1 VKPAAPAAVRRP
13 LIAPIALAVLIVL
26 AGPGSRLSG
35 GPVSGQGAR
44 SDADRHAPR
53 DFKARHGLVMAA
65 HPLAAQAGRDMLRSG
80 GNAVDAAVATAFALN
95 VVEPFA
101 SGIGGGGFMVIRT
114 AAGTTTV
121 ISFREKAPAA
131 TTASMFADKG
141 EAAEEWKSERGTA
154 VGVPGMLAGWD
165 LALRRYGTRT
175 LAQAAARAVEL
186 AERGFTVSPTYSA
199 INKDEYEKLLKN
211 AGEGTVYLNQGL
223 PYEPGDSFRNP
234 ELARTLRTIG
244 EKGVAEFYR
253 GDLAA
258 RIVAAVQARGGIMT
272 LDDLAAYEARE
283 VEPLRGTYRGLEIL
297 TAPPP
302 AAGGLHVL
310 QLLRIMEGWPVRD
323 WGPGSA
329 ASIHHLAEAM
339 RFLFADHART
349 MGDPDFIDIPLD
361 GLLSEGYARSIAA
374 RIRPDRTAGEYPAS
388 DADPGK
394 DRRENTTHLG
404 VVDKDGAIVVL
415 TQSINDFFGSGIVPE
430 GTGFLLNDHMRDF
443 DTDPASPNAP
453 GPGRR
458 PVSSMAPLIVLRGGR
473 PWLALGSPGGLRI
486 FPTMVQIVSNIV
498 DHGMGLDE
506 AIEAPRFF
514 STSEGGA
521 AKPLA
526 LEARFPE
533 SVRRALVGLGHELAD
548 KEAYDKY
555 FGGAQGLMIER
566 RGRRLL
572 GGADSRR
579 DGSGAG
585 Y

>member
-1 VKPAAPAAVRRP
+1 VKRSATAAA
-13 LIAPIALAVLIVL
+13 LIALLAAALASLP
-26 AGPGSRLSG
+26 A
-35 GPVSGQGAR
+35 
-44 SDADRHAPR
+44 ADRHTPR
-53 DFKARHGLVMAA
+53 DFKARRGLVVAA
-65 HPLAAQAGRDMLRSG
+65 HPLAAEAGRDMLKAG
-80 GNAVDAAVATAFALN
+80 GNAVDAAVAAAFALN

-114 AAGTTTV
+114 AGGKTTV

-131 TTASMFADKG
+131 ATASMFADKG

-175 LAQAAARAVEL
+175 LAQTAARAVEL
-186 AERGFTVSPTYSA
+186 AEKGFPASPTFSA

-223 PYEPGDSFRNP
+223 PFEPGDPFRNP
-234 ELARTLRTIG
+234 ELARTLRAIG

-253 GDLAA
+253 GGIAA
-258 RIVAAVQARGGIMT
+258 SIVAAVQARGGIMT
-272 LDDLAAYEARE
+272 MDDLAAYEARE
-283 VEPLRGTYRGLEIL
+283 VEPLRGSYRGLEIV

-310 QLLRIMEGWPVRD
+310 QLLRIMEGWPIRD

-329 ASIHHLAEAM
+329 ASLHHLGEAM
-339 RFLFADHART
+339 RFIFADHART
-349 MGDPDFIDIPLD
+349 MGDPDFISIPLA
-361 GLLSEGYARSIAA
+361 GLLSADYAQAIAS
-374 RIRPDRTAGEYPAS
+374 RIRPGRTAGAYPVSA
-388 DADPGK
+388 ADPGK
-394 DRRENTTHLG
+394 ARRENTTHLG

-473 PWLALGSPGGLRI
+473 AWLALGSPGGLRI
-486 FPTMVQIVSNIV
+486 FPTMVQIISNIV

-506 AIEAPRFF
+506 AIEAPRFY
-514 STSEGGA
+514 STSEQGK
-521 AKPLA
+521 AKPIA

-533 SVRRALVGLGHELAD
+533 SVRRELLALGHELTD

-555 FGGAQGLMIER
+555 FGGAQGLMLL
-566 RGRRLL
+566 RG
-572 GGADSRR
+572 GGASRR

>member
-1 VKPAAPAAVRRP
+1 MRRAATA
-13 LIAPIALAVLIVL
+13 ALAVLSISL
-26 AGPGSRLSG
+26 AGALAA
-35 GPVSGQGAR
+35 GPTAR
-44 SDADRHAPR
+44 SAGDRHAPR

-65 HPLAAQAGRDMLRSG
+65 HPLAAEAGRDMLKSG
-80 GNAVDAAVATAFALN
+80 GNAVDAAVAAAFALN

-114 AAGTTTV
+114 SAGKTTV

-131 TTASMFADKG
+131 ATASMFADKG

-186 AERGFTVSPTYSA
+186 AEKGFTISPTFSA

-223 PYEPGDSFRNP
+223 PYEPGDAFRNP
-234 ELARTLRTIG
+234 ELAQTLRTIG
-244 EKGVAEFYR
+244 EKGAAELYR
-253 GDLAA
+253 GGLAA

-272 LDDLAAYEARE
+272 MDDLAAYEARE
-283 VEPLRGTYRGLEIL
+283 VEPLRGKYRGLEIV

-310 QLLRIMEGWPVRD
+310 QLLQIMEGWPVRA
-323 WGPGSA
+323 WGPGSS
-329 ASIHHLAEAM
+329 ASIHHLSEAM
-339 RFLFADHART
+339 RFIFADHART
-349 MGDPDFIDIPLD
+349 MGDPDFISIPLD
-361 GLLSEGYARSIAA
+361 DLLSADYARSIAA
-374 RIRPDRTAGEYPAS
+374 RIRPDRTAGEYPVSA
-388 DADPGK
+388 ADPGK

-430 GTGFLLNDHMRDF
+430 ETGFLLNDHMRDF

-458 PVSSMAPLIVLRGGR
+458 PVSSMAPLIVLRDGR

-486 FPTMVQIVSNIV
+486 FPTMAQIISNIV

-506 AIEAPRFF
+506 AIEAPRFY
-514 STSEGGA
+514 STSEQGR
-521 AKPLA
+521 AKPIA

-533 SVRRALVGLGHELAD
+533 AVRRALIGLGHELTD

-555 FGGAQGLMIER
+555 FGGAQGLMLK
-566 RGRRLL
+566 RGGRLLL